1 MKICAKRNCSNSRVR
16 HSSDN
21 SAEKGKAALSLL
33 HVLIS
38 FNEFRQADYNLPAV
52 SAFCRYDAAEI
63 SLSWRDMWHIISDS
77 ASAV

>member
-1 MKICAKRNCSNSRVR
+1 MREKGLFKFPCSPN
-16 HSSDN
+16 SDN

-52 SAFCRYDAAEI
+52 
-63 SLSWRDMWHIISDS
+63 
-77 ASAV
+77 